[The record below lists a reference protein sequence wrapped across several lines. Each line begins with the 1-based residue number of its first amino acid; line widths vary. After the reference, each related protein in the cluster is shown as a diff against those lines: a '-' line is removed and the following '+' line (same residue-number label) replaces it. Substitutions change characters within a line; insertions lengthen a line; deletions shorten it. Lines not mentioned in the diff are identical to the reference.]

1 MRLSVTTMNV
11 HPRDRTSFIWKGRFF
26 HLEWKISSIYFG
38 RYLFFA
44 YICIITIKGVTML
57 RQNQI
62 AQVIDIQEATYKPSK
77 GEILREQLQQ
87 IKNYP
92 EYASIITG
100 LRRVGKSTLLRQ
112 IAKSKQYK
120 HTTYLNFDDIRLTN
134 FETDDFNRLY
144 KEIKDRES
152 EELFFDE
159 IQLVKGWEIF
169 IHQLL
174 REGYTVYIS
183 GSNATLLSVDLGTH
197 LTGRNLQKELFPFS
211 YTEFLTFEKMEASAA
226 SFQKYMLRGGIPEY
240 LRTQE
245 PLILSSL
252 LDDVL
257 IRDIAV
263 NKGVSNVQSLRQ
275 LAIYLLTNIGKP
287 YSANRL
293 KSVCGVSSST
303 TVSDYISYMID
314 AYLVGSIGL
323 YSNSLQ
329 VTARNPKKVYCYD
342 TGLIASLS
350 LSKTPDKGRLLENQV
365 FIWLRHKY
373 ALYHIFYE
381 RGKGECDFVAVDTT
395 NHPELLL
402 QVCYELNDDN
412 FQREMNGLTEAMQKY
427 QLRVGFIIT
436 ADVED
441 EFNTEAGKVNVV
453 KAWKWMSGH

>member
-1 MRLSVTTMNV
+1 
-11 HPRDRTSFIWKGRFF
+11 
-26 HLEWKISSIYFG
+26 
-38 RYLFFA
+38 
-44 YICIITIKGVTML
+44 ML

-62 AQVIDIQEATYKPSK
+62 AQVIDIQEATYKPRH
-77 GEILREQLQQ
+77 GEILREQLPH
-87 IKNYP
+87 IKNVS

-100 LRRVGKSTLLRQ
+100 MRRVGKSTLLRQ
-112 IAKSKQYK
+112 IAASKKYQ
-120 HTTYLNFDDIRLTN
+120 HVTYLNFDDIRLTG
-134 FETDDFNRLY
+134 FEADDFNRLY
-144 KEIKDRES
+144 KEIRTRES
-152 EELFFDE
+152 KELFFDE

-174 REGYTVYIS
+174 REDYTVYIS

-197 LTGRNLQKELFPFS
+197 LTGRHLQNELFPFS
-211 YTEFLTFEKMEASAA
+211 YTEFLTFEETKASLS
-226 SFQKYMLRGGIPEY
+226 SFEQYMLKGGIPEY

-275 LAIYLLTNIGKP
+275 LAVYLLSNIGKP

-293 KSVCGVSSST
+293 KSVCGVASST
-303 TVSDYISYMID
+303 TVSDYISYMMD

-323 YSNSLQ
+323 YSDSLQ

-350 LSKTPDKGRLLENQV
+350 LSKTPDKGRLLENMV
-365 FIWLRHKY
+365 FIWLRHHY
-373 ALYHIFYE
+373 ALNHIFYE
-381 RGKGECDFVAVDTT
+381 QGDGECDFVAVDTA
-395 NHPELLL
+395 NHPELLI

-412 FQREMNGLTEAMQKY
+412 FQREMNGLTEAMRKY
-427 QLRVGFIIT
+427 QLHEGFIIT
-436 ADVED
+436 ADDED
-441 EFNTEAGKVNVV
+441 EFSTEAGKVNVV
-453 KAWKWMSGH
+453 KAWKWMSEH

>member
-1 MRLSVTTMNV
+1 
-11 HPRDRTSFIWKGRFF
+11 
-26 HLEWKISSIYFG
+26 
-38 RYLFFA
+38 
-44 YICIITIKGVTML
+44 ML

-92 EYASIITG
+92 EYTSIITG

-174 REGYTVYIS
+174 REGYTIYIS

-197 LTGRNLQKELFPFS
+197 LTGRNLQNELFPFS

-263 NKGVSNVQSLRQ
+263 NKGVSNVQSLRK

-329 VTARNPKKVYCYD
+329 VPARNPKKVYCYD

-365 FIWLRHKY
+365 FIWLRHQY
-373 ALYHIFYE
+373 ALNHIFYE

-427 QLRVGFIIT
+427 QVRVGFIIT

>member
-1 MRLSVTTMNV
+1 
-11 HPRDRTSFIWKGRFF
+11 
-26 HLEWKISSIYFG
+26 
-38 RYLFFA
+38 
-44 YICIITIKGVTML
+44 ML

-62 AQVIDIQEATYKPSK
+62 AQVIDIQEATYKPRH
-77 GEILREQLQQ
+77 GEILREQLPH
-87 IKNYP
+87 IKNVS

-100 LRRVGKSTLLRQ
+100 MRRVGKSTLLRQ
-112 IAKSKQYK
+112 IAASKKYQ
-120 HTTYLNFDDIRLTN
+120 HVTYLNFDDIRLTG
-134 FETDDFNRLY
+134 FEADDFNRLY
-144 KEIKDRES
+144 KEIRTRES
-152 EELFFDE
+152 KELFFDE

-174 REGYTVYIS
+174 REDYTVYIS

-197 LTGRNLQKELFPFS
+197 LTGRHLQNELFPFS
-211 YTEFLTFEKMEASAA
+211 YTEFLTFEETKASLS
-226 SFQKYMLRGGIPEY
+226 SFEQYMLKGGIPEY

-275 LAIYLLTNIGKP
+275 LAVYLLSNIGKP

-293 KSVCGVSSST
+293 KSVCGVASST
-303 TVSDYISYMID
+303 TVSDYISYMMD

-323 YSNSLQ
+323 YSDSLQ

-350 LSKTPDKGRLLENQV
+350 LSKTPDKGRLLENMV
-365 FIWLRHKY
+365 FIWLRHHY
-373 ALYHIFYE
+373 ALNHIFYE
-381 RGKGECDFVAVDTT
+381 QGEGECDFVAVDTA
-395 NHPELLL
+395 NHPELLI

-412 FQREMNGLTEAMQKY
+412 FQREMNGLTEAMRKY
-427 QLRVGFIIT
+427 QLHEGFIIT
-436 ADVED
+436 ADDED
-441 EFNTEAGKVNVV
+441 EFSTEAGKVNVV
-453 KAWKWMSGH
+453 KAWKWMSEH

>member
-1 MRLSVTTMNV
+1 
-11 HPRDRTSFIWKGRFF
+11 
-26 HLEWKISSIYFG
+26 
-38 RYLFFA
+38 
-44 YICIITIKGVTML
+44 ML

-62 AQVIDIQEATYKPSK
+62 AQVIDIQEATYKPRH
-77 GEILREQLQQ
+77 GEILREQLPH
-87 IKNYP
+87 IKNVS

-100 LRRVGKSTLLRQ
+100 MRRVGKSTLLRQ
-112 IAKSKQYK
+112 IATSKKYQ
-120 HTTYLNFDDIRLTN
+120 HVTYLNFDDIRLTG
-134 FETDDFNRLY
+134 FEADDFNRLY
-144 KEIKDRES
+144 KEIRTRES
-152 EELFFDE
+152 KELFFDE

-174 REGYTVYIS
+174 REDYTIYIS

-197 LTGRNLQKELFPFS
+197 LTGRHLQNELFPFS
-211 YTEFLTFEKMEASAA
+211 YTEFLTFEKLEASAA
-226 SFQKYMLRGGIPEY
+226 TFQQYMLKGGIPEY

-275 LAIYLLTNIGKP
+275 LAVYLLSNIGKP

-293 KSVCGVSSST
+293 KSVCGVASST
-303 TVSDYISYMID
+303 TVSDYISYMMD

-323 YSNSLQ
+323 YSDSLQ

-350 LSKTPDKGRLLENQV
+350 LSKTPDKGRLLENMV
-365 FIWLRHKY
+365 FIWIRHRY
-373 ALYHIFYE
+373 ALNHIFYE
-381 RGKGECDFVAVDTT
+381 QGEGECDFVAVDTA
-395 NHPELLL
+395 NHPELLI

-412 FQREMNGLTEAMQKY
+412 FQREMNGLTEAMRKY
-427 QLRVGFIIT
+427 QLHEGFIIT
-436 ADVED
+436 ADDED
-441 EFNTEAGKVNVV
+441 EFSTEAGKVNVV
-453 KAWKWMSGH
+453 KAWKWMSEH

>member
-1 MRLSVTTMNV
+1 
-11 HPRDRTSFIWKGRFF
+11 
-26 HLEWKISSIYFG
+26 
-38 RYLFFA
+38 
-44 YICIITIKGVTML
+44 ML

-62 AQVIDIQEATYKPSK
+62 AQVIDIQEATYKPRH
-77 GEILREQLQQ
+77 GEILREQLPH
-87 IKNYP
+87 IKNVS

-100 LRRVGKSTLLRQ
+100 MRRVGKSTLLRQ
-112 IAKSKQYK
+112 IATSKKYE
-120 HTTYLNFDDIRLTN
+120 HVTYLNFDDIRLTG
-134 FETDDFNRLY
+134 FEADDFNRLY
-144 KEIKDRES
+144 KEIRTRES
-152 EELFFDE
+152 KELFFDE

-174 REGYTVYIS
+174 REDYTIYIS

-197 LTGRNLQKELFPFS
+197 LTGRHLQNELFPFS
-211 YTEFLTFEKMEASAA
+211 YTEFLTFEKLEASAA
-226 SFQKYMLRGGIPEY
+226 TFQQYMLKGGIPEY

-275 LAIYLLTNIGKP
+275 LAVYLLSNIGKP

-293 KSVCGVSSST
+293 KSVCGVASST
-303 TVSDYISYMID
+303 TVSDYISYMMD

-323 YSNSLQ
+323 YSDSLQ

-350 LSKTPDKGRLLENQV
+350 LSKTPDKGRLLENMV
-365 FIWLRHKY
+365 FIWLRHHY
-373 ALYHIFYE
+373 ALDHIFYE
-381 RGKGECDFVAVDTT
+381 QGDGECDFVAVDTA
-395 NHPELLL
+395 NHPELLI

-412 FQREMNGLTEAMQKY
+412 FQREMNGLTEAMRKY
-427 QLRVGFIIT
+427 QLHEGFIIT
-436 ADVED
+436 ADDED
-441 EFNTEAGKVNVV
+441 EFSTEAGKVNVV
-453 KAWKWMSGH
+453 KAWKWMSEH

>member
-1 MRLSVTTMNV
+1 
-11 HPRDRTSFIWKGRFF
+11 
-26 HLEWKISSIYFG
+26 
-38 RYLFFA
+38 
-44 YICIITIKGVTML
+44 ML

-62 AQVIDIQEATYKPSK
+62 AQVIDIQEATYKPRH
-77 GEILREQLQQ
+77 GEILREQLPH
-87 IKNYP
+87 IKNVS

-100 LRRVGKSTLLRQ
+100 MRRVGKSTLLRQ
-112 IAKSKQYK
+112 IATSKKYQ
-120 HTTYLNFDDIRLTN
+120 HVTYLNFDDIRLTG
-134 FETDDFNRLY
+134 FEADDFNRLY
-144 KEIKDRES
+144 KEIRTRES
-152 EELFFDE
+152 KELFFDE

-174 REGYTVYIS
+174 REDYTVYIS

-197 LTGRNLQKELFPFS
+197 LTGRHLQNELFPFS
-211 YTEFLTFEKMEASAA
+211 YTEFLTFEETKASLS
-226 SFQKYMLRGGIPEY
+226 SFEQYMLKGGIPEY

-275 LAIYLLTNIGKP
+275 LAVYLLSNIGKP

-293 KSVCGVSSST
+293 KSVCGVASST
-303 TVSDYISYMID
+303 TVSDYISYMMD

-323 YSNSLQ
+323 YSDSLQ

-350 LSKTPDKGRLLENQV
+350 LSKTPDKGRLLENMV
-365 FIWLRHKY
+365 FIWLRHHY
-373 ALYHIFYE
+373 ALDHIFYE
-381 RGKGECDFVAVDTT
+381 QGEGECDFVAVDTA
-395 NHPELLL
+395 NHPELLI

-412 FQREMNGLTEAMQKY
+412 FQREMNGLTEAMRKY
-427 QLRVGFIIT
+427 QLHEGFIIT
-436 ADVED
+436 ADDED
-441 EFNTEAGKVNVV
+441 EFSTEAGKVNVV
-453 KAWKWMSGH
+453 KAWKWMSEH

>member
-1 MRLSVTTMNV
+1 
-11 HPRDRTSFIWKGRFF
+11 
-26 HLEWKISSIYFG
+26 
-38 RYLFFA
+38 
-44 YICIITIKGVTML
+44 ML

-62 AQVIDIQEATYKPSK
+62 AQVIDIQEATYKPRH
-77 GEILREQLQQ
+77 GEILREQLPH
-87 IKNYP
+87 IKNVS

-100 LRRVGKSTLLRQ
+100 MRRVGKSTLLRQ
-112 IAKSKQYK
+112 IATSKKYQ
-120 HTTYLNFDDIRLTN
+120 HVTYLNFDDIRLTG
-134 FETDDFNRLY
+134 FEADDFNRLY
-144 KEIKDRES
+144 KEIRTRES
-152 EELFFDE
+152 RELFFDE

-174 REGYTVYIS
+174 REDYTVYIS

-197 LTGRNLQKELFPFS
+197 LTGRHLQNELFPFS
-211 YTEFLTFEKMEASAA
+211 YTEFLTFEKLEASAA
-226 SFQKYMLRGGIPEY
+226 TFQQYMLKGGIPEY

-275 LAIYLLTNIGKP
+275 LAVYLLSNIGKP

-293 KSVCGVSSST
+293 KSVCGVASST

-314 AYLVGSIGL
+314 AYLIGSIGL
-323 YSNSLQ
+323 YSDSLQ

-350 LSKTPDKGRLLENQV
+350 LSKTPDKGRLLENMV
-365 FIWLRHKY
+365 FIWLRHHY
-373 ALYHIFYE
+373 ALDHIFYE
-381 RGKGECDFVAVDTT
+381 QGEGECDFVAVDTA
-395 NHPELLL
+395 NHPELLI

-412 FQREMNGLTEAMQKY
+412 FQREMNGLTEAMRKY
-427 QLRVGFIIT
+427 QLHEGFIIT
-436 ADVED
+436 ADNED
-441 EFNTEAGKVNVV
+441 EFSTEAGKVNVV
-453 KAWKWMSGH
+453 KAWKWMSEH

>member
-1 MRLSVTTMNV
+1 
-11 HPRDRTSFIWKGRFF
+11 
-26 HLEWKISSIYFG
+26 
-38 RYLFFA
+38 
-44 YICIITIKGVTML
+44 ML

-62 AQVIDIQEATYKPSK
+62 AQVIDIQEATYKPRH
-77 GEILREQLQQ
+77 GEILREQLPH
-87 IKNYP
+87 IKNVS

-100 LRRVGKSTLLRQ
+100 MRRVGKSTLLRQ
-112 IAKSKQYK
+112 IATSKKYQ
-120 HTTYLNFDDIRLTN
+120 HVTYLNFDDIRLTG
-134 FETDDFNRLY
+134 FEADDFNRLY
-144 KEIKDRES
+144 KEIRTRES
-152 EELFFDE
+152 KELFFDE

-174 REGYTVYIS
+174 REDYTIYIS

-197 LTGRNLQKELFPFS
+197 LTGRHLQNELFPFS
-211 YTEFLTFEKMEASAA
+211 YTEFLTFEKLEASAA
-226 SFQKYMLRGGIPEY
+226 TFQQYMLKGGIPEY

-275 LAIYLLTNIGKP
+275 LAVYLLSNIGKP

-293 KSVCGVSSST
+293 KSVCGVASST
-303 TVSDYISYMID
+303 TVSDYISYMMD

-323 YSNSLQ
+323 YSDSLQ

-350 LSKTPDKGRLLENQV
+350 LSKTPDKGRLLENMV
-365 FIWLRHKY
+365 FIWIRHRY
-373 ALYHIFYE
+373 ALNHIFYE
-381 RGKGECDFVAVDTT
+381 QGEGECDFVAVDTG
-395 NHPELLL
+395 NHPELLI

-412 FQREMNGLTEAMQKY
+412 FQREMNGLTEAMRKY
-427 QLRVGFIIT
+427 QLHEGFIIT
-436 ADVED
+436 ADDED
-441 EFNTEAGKVNVV
+441 EFSTEAGKVNVV
-453 KAWKWMSGH
+453 KAWKWMSEH

>member
-1 MRLSVTTMNV
+1 
-11 HPRDRTSFIWKGRFF
+11 
-26 HLEWKISSIYFG
+26 
-38 RYLFFA
+38 
-44 YICIITIKGVTML
+44 ML

-62 AQVIDIQEATYKPSK
+62 AQVIDIQEATYKPRH
-77 GEILREQLQQ
+77 GEILREQLPH
-87 IKNYP
+87 IKNVS

-100 LRRVGKSTLLRQ
+100 MRRVGKSTLLRQ
-112 IAKSKQYK
+112 IAASKKYQ
-120 HTTYLNFDDIRLTN
+120 HVTYLNFDDIRLTG
-134 FETDDFNRLY
+134 FEADDFNRLY
-144 KEIKDRES
+144 KEIRTRES
-152 EELFFDE
+152 RELFFDE

-174 REGYTVYIS
+174 REDYTIYIS

-197 LTGRNLQKELFPFS
+197 LTGRHLQNELFPFS
-211 YTEFLTFEKMEASAA
+211 YTEFLTFEKLEASAA
-226 SFQKYMLRGGIPEY
+226 TFQQYMLKGGIPEY

-275 LAIYLLTNIGKP
+275 LAVYLLSNIGKP

-293 KSVCGVSSST
+293 KSVCGVASST
-303 TVSDYISYMID
+303 TVSDYISYMMD

-323 YSNSLQ
+323 YSDSLQ

-350 LSKTPDKGRLLENQV
+350 LSKTPDKGRLLENMV
-365 FIWLRHKY
+365 FIWLRHHY
-373 ALYHIFYE
+373 ALNHIFYE
-381 RGKGECDFVAVDTT
+381 QGEGECDFVAVDTA
-395 NHPELLL
+395 NHPELLI

-412 FQREMNGLTEAMQKY
+412 FQREMNGLTEAMRKY
-427 QLRVGFIIT
+427 QLHEGFIIT
-436 ADVED
+436 ADDED
-441 EFNTEAGKVNVV
+441 EFSTEAGKVNVV
-453 KAWKWMSGH
+453 KAWKWMSEH

>member
-1 MRLSVTTMNV
+1 
-11 HPRDRTSFIWKGRFF
+11 
-26 HLEWKISSIYFG
+26 
-38 RYLFFA
+38 
-44 YICIITIKGVTML
+44 ML

-62 AQVIDIQEATYKPSK
+62 AQVIDIQEATYKPRH
-77 GEILREQLQQ
+77 GEILREQLPH
-87 IKNYP
+87 IKNVS

-100 LRRVGKSTLLRQ
+100 MRRVGKSTLLRQ
-112 IAKSKQYK
+112 IAASKKYQ
-120 HTTYLNFDDIRLTN
+120 HVTYLNFDDIRLTG
-134 FETDDFNRLY
+134 FEADDFNRLY
-144 KEIKDRES
+144 KEIRTRES
-152 EELFFDE
+152 KELFFDE

-174 REGYTVYIS
+174 REDYTIYIS

-197 LTGRNLQKELFPFS
+197 LTGRHLQNELFPFS
-211 YTEFLTFEKMEASAA
+211 YTEFLTFEETKASLS
-226 SFQKYMLRGGIPEY
+226 SFEQYMLKGGIPEY

-275 LAIYLLTNIGKP
+275 LAVYLLSNIGKP

-293 KSVCGVSSST
+293 KSVCGVASST
-303 TVSDYISYMID
+303 TVSDYISYMMD

-323 YSNSLQ
+323 YSDSLQ

-350 LSKTPDKGRLLENQV
+350 LSKTPDKGRLLENMV
-365 FIWLRHKY
+365 FIWLRHHY
-373 ALYHIFYE
+373 ALNHIFYE
-381 RGKGECDFVAVDTT
+381 QGEGECDFVAVDTA
-395 NHPELLL
+395 NHPELLI

-412 FQREMNGLTEAMQKY
+412 FQREMNGLTEAMRKY
-427 QLRVGFIIT
+427 QLHEGFIIT
-436 ADVED
+436 ADDED
-441 EFNTEAGKVNVV
+441 EFSTEAGKVNVV
-453 KAWKWMSGH
+453 KAWKWMSEH

>member
-1 MRLSVTTMNV
+1 
-11 HPRDRTSFIWKGRFF
+11 
-26 HLEWKISSIYFG
+26 
-38 RYLFFA
+38 
-44 YICIITIKGVTML
+44 ML

-62 AQVIDIQEATYKPSK
+62 AQVIDIQEATYKPRH
-77 GEILREQLQQ
+77 GEILREQLPH
-87 IKNYP
+87 IKNVS

-100 LRRVGKSTLLRQ
+100 MRRAGKSTLFRQ
-112 IAKSKQYK
+112 IATSKKYQ
-120 HTTYLNFDDIRLTN
+120 HVTYLNFDDIRLTG
-134 FETDDFNRLY
+134 FEADDFNRLY
-144 KEIKDRES
+144 KEIRTRES
-152 EELFFDE
+152 KELFFDE

-174 REGYTVYIS
+174 REDYTIYIS

-197 LTGRNLQKELFPFS
+197 LTGRHLQNELFPFS
-211 YTEFLTFEKMEASAA
+211 YTEFLTFEKLEASAA
-226 SFQKYMLRGGIPEY
+226 TFQQYMLKGGIPEY

-275 LAIYLLTNIGKP
+275 LAVYLLSNIGKP

-293 KSVCGVSSST
+293 KSVCGVASST
-303 TVSDYISYMID
+303 TVSDYISYMMD

-323 YSNSLQ
+323 YSDSLQ

-350 LSKTPDKGRLLENQV
+350 LSKTPDKGRLLENMV
-365 FIWLRHKY
+365 FIWLRHHY
-373 ALYHIFYE
+373 ALDHIFYE
-381 RGKGECDFVAVDTT
+381 LGDGECDFVAVDTA
-395 NHPELLL
+395 NHPELLI

-412 FQREMNGLTEAMQKY
+412 FQREMNGLTEAMRKY
-427 QLRVGFIIT
+427 QLHEGFIIT
-436 ADVED
+436 ADDED
-441 EFNTEAGKVNVV
+441 EFSTEAGKVNVV
-453 KAWKWMSGH
+453 KAWKWMSEH

>member
-1 MRLSVTTMNV
+1 
-11 HPRDRTSFIWKGRFF
+11 
-26 HLEWKISSIYFG
+26 
-38 RYLFFA
+38 
-44 YICIITIKGVTML
+44 ML

-62 AQVIDIQEATYKPSK
+62 AQVIDIQEATYKPRH
-77 GEILREQLQQ
+77 GEILREQLPH
-87 IKNYP
+87 IKNVS

-100 LRRVGKSTLLRQ
+100 MRRVGKSTLLRQ
-112 IAKSKQYK
+112 IATSKKYE
-120 HTTYLNFDDIRLTN
+120 HVTYLNFDDIRLTG
-134 FETDDFNRLY
+134 FEADDFNRLY
-144 KEIKDRES
+144 KEIRTRES
-152 EELFFDE
+152 KELFFDE

-174 REGYTVYIS
+174 REDYTIYIS

-197 LTGRNLQKELFPFS
+197 LTGRHLQNELFPFS
-211 YTEFLTFEKMEASAA
+211 YTEFLTFEKLEASAA
-226 SFQKYMLRGGIPEY
+226 TFQQYMLKGGIPEY

-275 LAIYLLTNIGKP
+275 LAVYLLSNIGKP

-293 KSVCGVSSST
+293 KSVCGVASST
-303 TVSDYISYMID
+303 TVSDYISYMMD

-323 YSNSLQ
+323 YSDSLQ

-350 LSKTPDKGRLLENQV
+350 LSKTPDKGRLLENMV
-365 FIWLRHKY
+365 FIWIRHRY
-373 ALYHIFYE
+373 ALNHIFYE
-381 RGKGECDFVAVDTT
+381 QGEGECDFVAVDTA
-395 NHPELLL
+395 NHPELLI

-412 FQREMNGLTEAMQKY
+412 FQREMNGLTEAMRKY
-427 QLRVGFIIT
+427 QLHEGFIIT
-436 ADVED
+436 ADDED
-441 EFNTEAGKVNVV
+441 EFSTEAGKVNVV
-453 KAWKWMSGH
+453 KAWKWMSEH

>member
-1 MRLSVTTMNV
+1 
-11 HPRDRTSFIWKGRFF
+11 
-26 HLEWKISSIYFG
+26 
-38 RYLFFA
+38 
-44 YICIITIKGVTML
+44 ML

-62 AQVIDIQEATYKPSK
+62 AQVIDIQEATYKPRH
-77 GEILREQLQQ
+77 GEILREQLPH
-87 IKNYP
+87 IKNVS

-100 LRRVGKSTLLRQ
+100 MRRVGKSTLLRQ
-112 IAKSKQYK
+112 IATSKKYQ
-120 HTTYLNFDDIRLTN
+120 HVTYLNFDDIRLTG
-134 FETDDFNRLY
+134 FEADDFNRLY
-144 KEIKDRES
+144 KEIRTRES
-152 EELFFDE
+152 KELFFDE

-174 REGYTVYIS
+174 REDYTIYIS

-197 LTGRNLQKELFPFS
+197 LTGRHLQNELFPFS
-211 YTEFLTFEKMEASAA
+211 YTEFLTFEKLEASAA
-226 SFQKYMLRGGIPEY
+226 TFQQYMLKGGIPEY

-275 LAIYLLTNIGKP
+275 LAVYLLSNIGKP

-293 KSVCGVSSST
+293 KSVCGVASST
-303 TVSDYISYMID
+303 TVSDYISYMMD

-323 YSNSLQ
+323 YSDSLQ

-350 LSKTPDKGRLLENQV
+350 LSKMPDKGRLLENMV
-365 FIWLRHKY
+365 FIWLRHHY
-373 ALYHIFYE
+373 ALNHIFYE
-381 RGKGECDFVAVDTT
+381 QGEGECDFVAVDTA
-395 NHPELLL
+395 NHPELLI

-412 FQREMNGLTEAMQKY
+412 FQREMNGLTEAMRKY
-427 QLRVGFIIT
+427 QLHEGFIIT
-436 ADVED
+436 ADDED
-441 EFNTEAGKVNVV
+441 EFSTEAGKVNVV
-453 KAWKWMSGH
+453 KAWKWMSEH

>member
-1 MRLSVTTMNV
+1 
-11 HPRDRTSFIWKGRFF
+11 
-26 HLEWKISSIYFG
+26 
-38 RYLFFA
+38 
-44 YICIITIKGVTML
+44 ML

-62 AQVIDIQEATYKPSK
+62 AQVIDIQEATYKPRH
-77 GEILREQLQQ
+77 GEILREQLPH
-87 IKNYP
+87 IKNVS

-100 LRRVGKSTLLRQ
+100 MRRVGKSTLLRQ
-112 IAKSKQYK
+112 IATSKKYQ
-120 HTTYLNFDDIRLTN
+120 HVTYLNFDDIRLTG
-134 FETDDFNRLY
+134 FEADDFNRLY
-144 KEIKDRES
+144 KEIRTRES
-152 EELFFDE
+152 RELFFDE

-174 REGYTVYIS
+174 REDYTIYIS

-197 LTGRNLQKELFPFS
+197 LTGRHLQNELFPFS
-211 YTEFLTFEKMEASAA
+211 YTEFLTFEKLEASAA
-226 SFQKYMLRGGIPEY
+226 TFQQYMLKGGIPEY

-275 LAIYLLTNIGKP
+275 LAVYLLSNIGKP

-293 KSVCGVSSST
+293 KSVCGVASST

-314 AYLVGSIGL
+314 AYLIGSIGL
-323 YSNSLQ
+323 YSDSLQ

-350 LSKTPDKGRLLENQV
+350 LSKTPDKGRLLENMV
-365 FIWLRHKY
+365 FIWLRHHY
-373 ALYHIFYE
+373 ALDHIFYE
-381 RGKGECDFVAVDTT
+381 QGDGECDFVAVDTA
-395 NHPELLL
+395 NHPELLI

-412 FQREMNGLTEAMQKY
+412 FQREMNGLTEAMRKY
-427 QLRVGFIIT
+427 QLHEGFIIT
-436 ADVED
+436 ADDED
-441 EFNTEAGKVNVV
+441 EFSTEAGKVNVV
-453 KAWKWMSGH
+453 KAWKWMSEH

>member
-1 MRLSVTTMNV
+1 
-11 HPRDRTSFIWKGRFF
+11 
-26 HLEWKISSIYFG
+26 
-38 RYLFFA
+38 
-44 YICIITIKGVTML
+44 ML

-62 AQVIDIQEATYKPSK
+62 AQVIDIQEATYKPRH
-77 GEILREQLQQ
+77 GEILREQLPH
-87 IKNYP
+87 IKNVS

-100 LRRVGKSTLLRQ
+100 MRRVGKSTLLRQ
-112 IAKSKQYK
+112 IATSKKYQ
-120 HTTYLNFDDIRLTN
+120 HVTYLNFDDIRLTG
-134 FETDDFNRLY
+134 FEADDFNRLY
-144 KEIKDRES
+144 KEIRTRES
-152 EELFFDE
+152 KELFFDE

-174 REGYTVYIS
+174 REDYTVYIS

-197 LTGRNLQKELFPFS
+197 LTGRHLQNELFPFS
-211 YTEFLTFEKMEASAA
+211 YTEFLTFEETKASLS
-226 SFQKYMLRGGIPEY
+226 SFEQYMLKGGIPEY

-275 LAIYLLTNIGKP
+275 LAVYLLSNIGKP

-293 KSVCGVSSST
+293 KSVCGVASST
-303 TVSDYISYMID
+303 TVSDYISYMMD

-323 YSNSLQ
+323 YSDSLQ

-350 LSKTPDKGRLLENQV
+350 LSKTPDKGRLLENMV
-365 FIWLRHKY
+365 FIWLRHHY
-373 ALYHIFYE
+373 ALNHIFYE
-381 RGKGECDFVAVDTT
+381 QGEGECDFVAVDTA
-395 NHPELLL
+395 NHPELLI

-412 FQREMNGLTEAMQKY
+412 FQREMNGLTEAMRKY
-427 QLRVGFIIT
+427 QLHEGFIIT
-436 ADVED
+436 ADD
-441 EFNTEAGKVNVV
+441 ENEFSTEAGKVNVV
-453 KAWKWMSGH
+453 KAWKWMSEH

>member
-1 MRLSVTTMNV
+1 
-11 HPRDRTSFIWKGRFF
+11 
-26 HLEWKISSIYFG
+26 
-38 RYLFFA
+38 
-44 YICIITIKGVTML
+44 ML

-62 AQVIDIQEATYKPSK
+62 AQVIDIQEATYKPRH
-77 GEILREQLQQ
+77 GEILREQLPH
-87 IKNYP
+87 IKNVS

-100 LRRVGKSTLLRQ
+100 MRRVGKSTLLRQ
-112 IAKSKQYK
+112 IATSKKYQ
-120 HTTYLNFDDIRLTN
+120 HVTYLNFDDIRLTG
-134 FETDDFNRLY
+134 FEADDFNRLY
-144 KEIKDRES
+144 KEIRTRES
-152 EELFFDE
+152 KELFFDE

-174 REGYTVYIS
+174 REDYTIYIS

-197 LTGRNLQKELFPFS
+197 LTGRHLQNELFPFS
-211 YTEFLTFEKMEASAA
+211 YTEFLTFEKLEASAA
-226 SFQKYMLRGGIPEY
+226 TFQQYMLKGGIPEY

-275 LAIYLLTNIGKP
+275 LAVYLLSNIGKP

-293 KSVCGVSSST
+293 KSVCGVASST

-314 AYLVGSIGL
+314 AYLIGSIGL
-323 YSNSLQ
+323 YSDSLQ

-350 LSKTPDKGRLLENQV
+350 LSKTPDKGRLLENMV
-365 FIWLRHKY
+365 FIWLRHHY
-373 ALYHIFYE
+373 ALDHIFYE
-381 RGKGECDFVAVDTT
+381 QGDGECDFVAVDTA
-395 NHPELLL
+395 NHPELLI

-412 FQREMNGLTEAMQKY
+412 FQREMNGLTEAMRKY
-427 QLRVGFIIT
+427 QLHEGFIIT
-436 ADVED
+436 ADDED
-441 EFNTEAGKVNVV
+441 EFSTEAGKVNVV
-453 KAWKWMSGH
+453 KAWKWMSEH

>member
-1 MRLSVTTMNV
+1 
-11 HPRDRTSFIWKGRFF
+11 
-26 HLEWKISSIYFG
+26 
-38 RYLFFA
+38 
-44 YICIITIKGVTML
+44 ML

-62 AQVIDIQEATYKPSK
+62 AQVIDIQEATYKPRH
-77 GEILREQLQQ
+77 GEILREQLPH
-87 IKNYP
+87 IKNVS

-100 LRRVGKSTLLRQ
+100 MRRVGKSTLLRQ
-112 IAKSKQYK
+112 IATSKKYQ
-120 HTTYLNFDDIRLTN
+120 HVTYLNFDDIRLTG
-134 FETDDFNRLY
+134 FEADDFNRLY
-144 KEIKDRES
+144 KEIRTRES
-152 EELFFDE
+152 KELFFDE

-174 REGYTVYIS
+174 REDYTVYIS

-197 LTGRNLQKELFPFS
+197 LTGRHLQNELFPFS
-211 YTEFLTFEKMEASAA
+211 YTEFLTFEETKASLS
-226 SFQKYMLRGGIPEY
+226 SFEQYMLKGGIPEY

-275 LAIYLLTNIGKP
+275 LAVYLLSNIGKP

-293 KSVCGVSSST
+293 KSVCGVASST
-303 TVSDYISYMID
+303 TVSDYISYMMD

-323 YSNSLQ
+323 YSDSLQ

-350 LSKTPDKGRLLENQV
+350 LSKTPDKGRLLENMV
-365 FIWLRHKY
+365 FIWLRHHY
-373 ALYHIFYE
+373 ALNHIFYE
-381 RGKGECDFVAVDTT
+381 QGEGECDFVAVDTA
-395 NHPELLL
+395 NHPELLI

-412 FQREMNGLTEAMQKY
+412 FQREMNGLTEAMRKY
-427 QLRVGFIIT
+427 QLHEGFIIT
-436 ADVED
+436 ADDED
-441 EFNTEAGKVNVV
+441 EFSTEAGKVNVV
-453 KAWKWMSGH
+453 KAWKWMSEH

>member
-1 MRLSVTTMNV
+1 
-11 HPRDRTSFIWKGRFF
+11 
-26 HLEWKISSIYFG
+26 
-38 RYLFFA
+38 
-44 YICIITIKGVTML
+44 ML

-62 AQVIDIQEATYKPSK
+62 AQVIDIQEATYKPRH
-77 GEILREQLQQ
+77 GEILREQLPH
-87 IKNYP
+87 IKNVS

-100 LRRVGKSTLLRQ
+100 MRRVGKSTLLRQ
-112 IAKSKQYK
+112 IATSKKYQ
-120 HTTYLNFDDIRLTN
+120 HVTYLNFDDIRLTG
-134 FETDDFNRLY
+134 FEADDFNRLY
-144 KEIKDRES
+144 KEIRTRES
-152 EELFFDE
+152 KELFFDE

-174 REGYTVYIS
+174 REDYTVYIS

-197 LTGRNLQKELFPFS
+197 LTGRHLQNELFPFS
-211 YTEFLTFEKMEASAA
+211 YTEFLTFEETKASLS
-226 SFQKYMLRGGIPEY
+226 SFEQYMLKGGIPEY

-275 LAIYLLTNIGKP
+275 LAVYLLSNIGKP

-293 KSVCGVSSST
+293 KSVCGVASST
-303 TVSDYISYMID
+303 TVSDYISYMMD

-323 YSNSLQ
+323 YSDSLQ

-350 LSKTPDKGRLLENQV
+350 LSKTPDKGRLLENMV
-365 FIWLRHKY
+365 FIWLRHHY
-373 ALYHIFYE
+373 ALDHIFYE
-381 RGKGECDFVAVDTT
+381 QGDGECDFVAVDTA
-395 NHPELLL
+395 NHPELLI

-412 FQREMNGLTEAMQKY
+412 FQREMNGLTEAMRKY
-427 QLRVGFIIT
+427 QLHEGFIIT
-436 ADVED
+436 ADDED
-441 EFNTEAGKVNVV
+441 EFSTEAGKVNVV
-453 KAWKWMSGH
+453 KAWKWMSEH

>member
-1 MRLSVTTMNV
+1 
-11 HPRDRTSFIWKGRFF
+11 
-26 HLEWKISSIYFG
+26 
-38 RYLFFA
+38 
-44 YICIITIKGVTML
+44 ML

-62 AQVIDIQEATYKPSK
+62 AQVIDIQEATYKPRH
-77 GEILREQLQQ
+77 GEILREQLPH
-87 IKNYP
+87 IKNVS

-100 LRRVGKSTLLRQ
+100 MRRVGKSTLLRQ
-112 IAKSKQYK
+112 IAASKKYQ
-120 HTTYLNFDDIRLTN
+120 HVTYLNFDDIRLTG
-134 FETDDFNRLY
+134 FEADDFNRLY
-144 KEIKDRES
+144 KEIRTRES
-152 EELFFDE
+152 KELFFDE

-174 REGYTVYIS
+174 REDYTVYIS

-197 LTGRNLQKELFPFS
+197 LTGRHLQNELFPFS
-211 YTEFLTFEKMEASAA
+211 YTEFLTFEKLEASAA
-226 SFQKYMLRGGIPEY
+226 TFQQYMLKGGIPEY

-275 LAIYLLTNIGKP
+275 LAVYLLSNIGKP

-293 KSVCGVSSST
+293 KSVCGVASST

-314 AYLVGSIGL
+314 AYLIGSIGL
-323 YSNSLQ
+323 YSDSLQ

-350 LSKTPDKGRLLENQV
+350 LSKTPDKGRLLENMV
-365 FIWLRHKY
+365 FIWLRHHY
-373 ALYHIFYE
+373 ALDHIFYE
-381 RGKGECDFVAVDTT
+381 QGDGECDFVAVDTA
-395 NHPELLL
+395 NHPELLI

-412 FQREMNGLTEAMQKY
+412 FQREMNGLTEAMRKY
-427 QLRVGFIIT
+427 QLHEGFIIT
-436 ADVED
+436 ADDED
-441 EFNTEAGKVNVV
+441 EFSTEAGKVNVV
-453 KAWKWMSGH
+453 KAWKWMSEH

>member
-1 MRLSVTTMNV
+1 
-11 HPRDRTSFIWKGRFF
+11 
-26 HLEWKISSIYFG
+26 
-38 RYLFFA
+38 
-44 YICIITIKGVTML
+44 ML

-62 AQVIDIQEATYKPSK
+62 AQVIDIQEATYKPRH
-77 GEILREQLQQ
+77 GEILREQLPH
-87 IKNYP
+87 IKNVS

-100 LRRVGKSTLLRQ
+100 MRRVGKSTLLRQ
-112 IAKSKQYK
+112 IAASKKYQ
-120 HTTYLNFDDIRLTN
+120 HVTYLNFDDIRLTG
-134 FETDDFNRLY
+134 FEADDFNRLY
-144 KEIKDRES
+144 KEIRTRES
-152 EELFFDE
+152 KELFFDE

-174 REGYTVYIS
+174 REDYTIYIS

-197 LTGRNLQKELFPFS
+197 LTGRHLQNELFPFS
-211 YTEFLTFEKMEASAA
+211 YTEFLTFEKLEASAA
-226 SFQKYMLRGGIPEY
+226 TFQQYMLKGGIPEY

-275 LAIYLLTNIGKP
+275 LAVYLLSNIGKP

-293 KSVCGVSSST
+293 KSVCGVASST
-303 TVSDYISYMID
+303 TVSDYISYMMD

-323 YSNSLQ
+323 YSDSLQ

-350 LSKTPDKGRLLENQV
+350 LSKTPDKGRLLENMV
-365 FIWLRHKY
+365 FIWLRHHY
-373 ALYHIFYE
+373 ALNHIFYE
-381 RGKGECDFVAVDTT
+381 QGEGECDFVAVDTA
-395 NHPELLL
+395 NHPELLI

-412 FQREMNGLTEAMQKY
+412 FQREMNGLTEAMRKY
-427 QLRVGFIIT
+427 QLHEGFIIT
-436 ADVED
+436 ADDED
-441 EFNTEAGKVNVV
+441 EFSTEAGKVNVV
-453 KAWKWMSGH
+453 KAWKWMSEH

>member
-1 MRLSVTTMNV
+1 
-11 HPRDRTSFIWKGRFF
+11 
-26 HLEWKISSIYFG
+26 
-38 RYLFFA
+38 
-44 YICIITIKGVTML
+44 ML

-62 AQVIDIQEATYKPSK
+62 AQVIDIQEATYKPRH
-77 GEILREQLQQ
+77 GEILREQLPH
-87 IKNYP
+87 IKNVS

-100 LRRVGKSTLLRQ
+100 MRRVGKSTLLRQ
-112 IAKSKQYK
+112 IATSKKYE
-120 HTTYLNFDDIRLTN
+120 HVTYLNFDDIRLTG
-134 FETDDFNRLY
+134 FEADDFNRLY
-144 KEIKDRES
+144 KEIRTRES
-152 EELFFDE
+152 KELFFDE

-174 REGYTVYIS
+174 REDYTIYIS

-197 LTGRNLQKELFPFS
+197 LTGRHLQNELFPFS
-211 YTEFLTFEKMEASAA
+211 YTEFLTFEKLEASAA
-226 SFQKYMLRGGIPEY
+226 TFQQYMLKGGIPEY

-275 LAIYLLTNIGKP
+275 LAVYLLSNIGKP

-293 KSVCGVSSST
+293 KSVCGVASST
-303 TVSDYISYMID
+303 TVSDYISYMMD

-323 YSNSLQ
+323 YSDSLQ

-350 LSKTPDKGRLLENQV
+350 LSKTPDKGRLLENMV
-365 FIWLRHKY
+365 FIWLRHHY
-373 ALYHIFYE
+373 ALDHIFYE
-381 RGKGECDFVAVDTT
+381 QGEGECDFVAVDTA
-395 NHPELLL
+395 NHPELLI

-412 FQREMNGLTEAMQKY
+412 FQREMNGLTEAMRKY
-427 QLRVGFIIT
+427 QLHEGFIIT
-436 ADVED
+436 ADDED
-441 EFNTEAGKVNVV
+441 EFSTEAGKVNVV
-453 KAWKWMSGH
+453 KAWKWMSEH

>member
-1 MRLSVTTMNV
+1 
-11 HPRDRTSFIWKGRFF
+11 
-26 HLEWKISSIYFG
+26 
-38 RYLFFA
+38 
-44 YICIITIKGVTML
+44 ML

-62 AQVIDIQEATYKPSK
+62 AQVIDIQEATYKPRP
-77 GEILREQLQQ
+77 GEILREQLPH
-87 IKNYP
+87 IKNVS

-100 LRRVGKSTLLRQ
+100 MRRVGKSTLLRQ
-112 IAKSKQYK
+112 IATSKKYD
-120 HTTYLNFDDIRLTN
+120 HVTYLNFDDIRLTA
-134 FETDDFNRLY
+134 FEADDFNRLY
-144 KEIKDRES
+144 NEIRARGAK
-152 EELFFDE
+152 ELFFDE

-174 REGYTVYIS
+174 REDYTIYIS

-197 LTGRNLQKELFPFS
+197 LTGRHLQNELFPFS
-211 YTEFLTFEKMEASAA
+211 YTEFLTFEKTKVSAA
-226 SFQKYMLRGGIPEY
+226 SFQQYMLKGGIPEY

-275 LAIYLLTNIGKP
+275 LAVYLLSNIGKP

-293 KSVCGVSSST
+293 KSVCGVASST

-314 AYLVGSIGL
+314 AYLIGSIGL
-323 YSNSLQ
+323 YSDSLQ

-350 LSKTPDKGRLLENQV
+350 LSKTPDKERLLENMV
-365 FIWLRHKY
+365 FIWLRHRY
-373 ALYHIFYE
+373 ALNHIFYE
-381 RGKGECDFVAVDTT
+381 QGEGECDFVAVDTA
-395 NHPELLL
+395 NHPELLI

-412 FQREMNGLTEAMQKY
+412 FQREMNGLTEAMRKY
-427 QLRVGFIIT
+427 QLHQGFIIT
-436 ADVED
+436 ADDED
-441 EFNTEAGKVNVV
+441 EFNTEVGKVNVV

>member
-1 MRLSVTTMNV
+1 
-11 HPRDRTSFIWKGRFF
+11 
-26 HLEWKISSIYFG
+26 
-38 RYLFFA
+38 
-44 YICIITIKGVTML
+44 ML

-62 AQVIDIQEATYKPSK
+62 AQVIDIQEATYKPRH
-77 GEILREQLQQ
+77 GEILREQLPH
-87 IKNYP
+87 IKNVS

-100 LRRVGKSTLLRQ
+100 MRRVGKSTLLRQ
-112 IAKSKQYK
+112 IATSKKYQ
-120 HTTYLNFDDIRLTN
+120 HVTYLNFDDIRLTG
-134 FETDDFNRLY
+134 FEADDFNRLY
-144 KEIKDRES
+144 KEIRTRES
-152 EELFFDE
+152 KELFFDE

-174 REGYTVYIS
+174 REDYTVYIS

-197 LTGRNLQKELFPFS
+197 LTGRHLQNELFPFS
-211 YTEFLTFEKMEASAA
+211 YTEFLTFEETKASLS
-226 SFQKYMLRGGIPEY
+226 SFEQYMLKGGIPEY

-275 LAIYLLTNIGKP
+275 LAVYLLSNIGKP

-293 KSVCGVSSST
+293 KSVCGVASST
-303 TVSDYISYMID
+303 TVSDYISYMMD

-323 YSNSLQ
+323 YSDSLQ

-350 LSKTPDKGRLLENQV
+350 LSKTPDKGRLLENMM
-365 FIWLRHKY
+365 FIWLRHHY
-373 ALYHIFYE
+373 ALNHIFYE
-381 RGKGECDFVAVDTT
+381 QGEGECDFVAVDTA
-395 NHPELLL
+395 NHPELLI

-412 FQREMNGLTEAMQKY
+412 FQREMNGLTEAMRKY
-427 QLRVGFIIT
+427 QLHEGFIIT
-436 ADVED
+436 ADDED
-441 EFNTEAGKVNVV
+441 EFSTEAGKVNVV
-453 KAWKWMSGH
+453 KAWKWMSEH

>member
-1 MRLSVTTMNV
+1 
-11 HPRDRTSFIWKGRFF
+11 
-26 HLEWKISSIYFG
+26 
-38 RYLFFA
+38 
-44 YICIITIKGVTML
+44 ML

-62 AQVIDIQEATYKPSK
+62 AQVIDIQEATYKPRH
-77 GEILREQLQQ
+77 GEILREQLPH
-87 IKNYP
+87 IKNVS

-100 LRRVGKSTLLRQ
+100 MRRAGKSTLFRQ
-112 IAKSKQYK
+112 IATSKKYQ
-120 HTTYLNFDDIRLTN
+120 HVTYLNFDDIRLTG
-134 FETDDFNRLY
+134 FEADDFNRLY
-144 KEIKDRES
+144 KEIRTRES
-152 EELFFDE
+152 KELFFDE

-174 REGYTVYIS
+174 REDYTVYIS

-197 LTGRNLQKELFPFS
+197 LTGRHLQNELFPFS
-211 YTEFLTFEKMEASAA
+211 YTEFLTFEKTKASAA
-226 SFQKYMLRGGIPEY
+226 SFQQYMLKGGIPEY

-275 LAIYLLTNIGKP
+275 LAVYLLSNIGKP

-293 KSVCGVSSST
+293 KSVCGVASST

-314 AYLVGSIGL
+314 AYLIGSIGL
-323 YSNSLQ
+323 YSDSLQ

-350 LSKTPDKGRLLENQV
+350 LSKTPDKGRLLENMV
-365 FIWLRHKY
+365 FIWLRHHY
-373 ALYHIFYE
+373 ALDHIFYE
-381 RGKGECDFVAVDTT
+381 QGEGECDFVAVDTA
-395 NHPELLL
+395 NHPELLI

-412 FQREMNGLTEAMQKY
+412 FQREMNGLTEAMRKY
-427 QLRVGFIIT
+427 QLHEGFIIT
-436 ADVED
+436 ADDED
-441 EFNTEAGKVNVV
+441 EFSTEAGKVNVV
-453 KAWKWMSGH
+453 KAWKWMSEH

>member
-1 MRLSVTTMNV
+1 
-11 HPRDRTSFIWKGRFF
+11 
-26 HLEWKISSIYFG
+26 
-38 RYLFFA
+38 
-44 YICIITIKGVTML
+44 ML

-62 AQVIDIQEATYKPSK
+62 AQVIDIQEATYKPRH
-77 GEILREQLQQ
+77 GEILREQLPH
-87 IKNYP
+87 IKNVS

-100 LRRVGKSTLLRQ
+100 MRRVGKSTLLRQ
-112 IAKSKQYK
+112 IATSKKYQ
-120 HTTYLNFDDIRLTN
+120 HVTYLNFDDIRLTG
-134 FETDDFNRLY
+134 FEADDFNRLY
-144 KEIKDRES
+144 KEIRTRES
-152 EELFFDE
+152 KELFFDE

-174 REGYTVYIS
+174 REDYTIYIS

-197 LTGRNLQKELFPFS
+197 LTGRHLQNELFPFS
-211 YTEFLTFEKMEASAA
+211 YTEFLTFEKLEASAA
-226 SFQKYMLRGGIPEY
+226 TFQQYMLKGGIPEY

-275 LAIYLLTNIGKP
+275 LAVYLLSNIGKP

-293 KSVCGVSSST
+293 KSICGVASST

-314 AYLVGSIGL
+314 AYLIGSIGL
-323 YSNSLQ
+323 YSDSLQ

-350 LSKTPDKGRLLENQV
+350 LSKTPDKGRLLENMV
-365 FIWLRHKY
+365 FIWLRHHY
-373 ALYHIFYE
+373 ALDHIFYE
-381 RGKGECDFVAVDTT
+381 LGDGECDFVAVDTA
-395 NHPELLL
+395 NHPELLI

-412 FQREMNGLTEAMQKY
+412 FQREMNGLTEAMRKY
-427 QLRVGFIIT
+427 QLHEGFIIT
-436 ADVED
+436 ADDED
-441 EFNTEAGKVNVV
+441 EFSTEAGKVNVV
-453 KAWKWMSGH
+453 KAWKWMSEH

>member
-1 MRLSVTTMNV
+1 
-11 HPRDRTSFIWKGRFF
+11 
-26 HLEWKISSIYFG
+26 
-38 RYLFFA
+38 
-44 YICIITIKGVTML
+44 ML

-62 AQVIDIQEATYKPSK
+62 AQVIDIQEATYKPRH
-77 GEILREQLQQ
+77 GEILREQLPH
-87 IKNYP
+87 IKNVS

-100 LRRVGKSTLLRQ
+100 MRRVGKSTLLRQ
-112 IAKSKQYK
+112 IATSKKYQ
-120 HTTYLNFDDIRLTN
+120 HVTYLNFDDIRLTG
-134 FETDDFNRLY
+134 FEADDFNRLY
-144 KEIKDRES
+144 KEIRTRES
-152 EELFFDE
+152 KELFFDE

-174 REGYTVYIS
+174 REDYTVYIS

-197 LTGRNLQKELFPFS
+197 LTGRHLQNELFPFS
-211 YTEFLTFEKMEASAA
+211 YTEFLTFEETKASLS
-226 SFQKYMLRGGIPEY
+226 SFEQYMLKGGIPEY

-275 LAIYLLTNIGKP
+275 LAVYLLSNIGKP

-293 KSVCGVSSST
+293 KSVCGVASST

-314 AYLVGSIGL
+314 AYLIGSIGL
-323 YSNSLQ
+323 YSDSLQ

-350 LSKTPDKGRLLENQV
+350 LSKTPDKGRLLENMV
-365 FIWLRHKY
+365 FIWLRHHY
-373 ALYHIFYE
+373 ALNHIFYE
-381 RGKGECDFVAVDTT
+381 QGEGECDFVAVDTA
-395 NHPELLL
+395 NHPELLI

-412 FQREMNGLTEAMQKY
+412 FQREMNGLTEAMRKY
-427 QLRVGFIIT
+427 QLHEGFIIT
-436 ADVED
+436 ADDED
-441 EFNTEAGKVNVV
+441 EFSTEAGKVNVV
-453 KAWKWMSGH
+453 KAWKWMSEH

>member
-1 MRLSVTTMNV
+1 
-11 HPRDRTSFIWKGRFF
+11 
-26 HLEWKISSIYFG
+26 
-38 RYLFFA
+38 
-44 YICIITIKGVTML
+44 ML

-62 AQVIDIQEATYKPSK
+62 AQVIDIQEATYKPRH
-77 GEILREQLQQ
+77 GEILREQLPH
-87 IKNYP
+87 IKNVS

-100 LRRVGKSTLLRQ
+100 MRRVGKSTLLRQ
-112 IAKSKQYK
+112 IATSKKYQ
-120 HTTYLNFDDIRLTN
+120 HVTYLNFDDIRLTG
-134 FETDDFNRLY
+134 FEADDFNRLY
-144 KEIKDRES
+144 KEIRTRES
-152 EELFFDE
+152 RELFFDE

-174 REGYTVYIS
+174 REDYTVYIS

-197 LTGRNLQKELFPFS
+197 LTGRHLQNELFPFS
-211 YTEFLTFEKMEASAA
+211 YTEFLTFEKLEASAA
-226 SFQKYMLRGGIPEY
+226 TFQQYMLKGGIPEY

-275 LAIYLLTNIGKP
+275 LAVYLLSNIGKP

-293 KSVCGVSSST
+293 KSVCGVASST

-314 AYLVGSIGL
+314 AYLIGSIGL
-323 YSNSLQ
+323 YSDSLQ

-350 LSKTPDKGRLLENQV
+350 LSKTPDKGRLLENMV
-365 FIWLRHKY
+365 FIWLRHHY
-373 ALYHIFYE
+373 ALDHIFYE
-381 RGKGECDFVAVDTT
+381 QGEGECDFVAVDTA
-395 NHPELLL
+395 NHPELLI

-412 FQREMNGLTEAMQKY
+412 FQREMNGLTEAMRKY
-427 QLRVGFIIT
+427 QLHEGFIIT
-436 ADVED
+436 ADDED
-441 EFNTEAGKVNVV
+441 EFSTEAGKVNVV
-453 KAWKWMSGH
+453 KAWKWMSEH

>member
-1 MRLSVTTMNV
+1 
-11 HPRDRTSFIWKGRFF
+11 
-26 HLEWKISSIYFG
+26 
-38 RYLFFA
+38 
-44 YICIITIKGVTML
+44 ML

-62 AQVIDIQEATYKPSK
+62 AQVIDIQEATYKPRH
-77 GEILREQLQQ
+77 GEILREQLPH
-87 IKNYP
+87 IKNVS

-100 LRRVGKSTLLRQ
+100 MRRVGKSTLLRQ
-112 IAKSKQYK
+112 IAASKKYQ
-120 HTTYLNFDDIRLTN
+120 HVTYLNFDDIRLTG
-134 FETDDFNRLY
+134 FEADDFNRLY
-144 KEIKDRES
+144 KEIRTRES
-152 EELFFDE
+152 KELFFDE

-174 REGYTVYIS
+174 REDYTVYIS

-197 LTGRNLQKELFPFS
+197 LTGRHLQNELFPFS
-211 YTEFLTFEKMEASAA
+211 YTEFLTFEETKASLS
-226 SFQKYMLRGGIPEY
+226 SFEQYMLKGGIPEY

-275 LAIYLLTNIGKP
+275 LAVYLLSNIGKP

-293 KSVCGVSSST
+293 KSVCGVASST
-303 TVSDYISYMID
+303 TVSDYISYMMD

-323 YSNSLQ
+323 YSDSLQ

-350 LSKTPDKGRLLENQV
+350 LSKTPDKGRLLENMV
-365 FIWLRHKY
+365 FIWLRHHY
-373 ALYHIFYE
+373 ALNHIFYE
-381 RGKGECDFVAVDTT
+381 QGEGECDFVAVDTA
-395 NHPELLL
+395 NHPELLI

-412 FQREMNGLTEAMQKY
+412 FQREMNGLTEAMRKY
-427 QLRVGFIIT
+427 QLHEGFIIT
-436 ADVED
+436 ADDED
-441 EFNTEAGKVNVV
+441 EFSTEAGKVNVL
-453 KAWKWMSGH
+453 KAWKWMSEH